1 MRRVAFILLATAVVV
16 GLASCTRSGATSS
29 TPSSGAGATQEVTIQ
44 MLEPRT
50 DHEAV
55 LLANGTVLL
64 LGGQNGGNA
73 VSSIESYIG
82 LIPANSPRTQLAG
95 SMLQGRYNF
104 SAVVLNSGLVFIAG
118 GNDGAGNSLFTTE
131 LFNPATGISASG
143 PNLTTGRYGH
153 VGFVYLNG
161 AGQERVAI
169 CGGLNISVSGQTAL
183 LDFEIYDPGANSIST
198 GGNMADYCFFGEPV
212 TGGTTFGIGS
222 GFRVDSVG
230 NILTH
235 GLQTFDPTTGTFT
248 AQSWVSTGATEKG
261 SAGVAGTSSGEV
273 YLAGGTDASQSTYSD
288 EVYMFNGTVSVV
300 GTNLQSERS
309 LMTSTTLGNDD
320 VAFIGGYDG
329 FKARNDVEVFDG
341 SGVSSAQRL
350 VLPRFGHTA
359 TLLQSGDVLVAGG
372 TNGFRVHGQ
381 CELVDTNAPPATG
394 GGGGGGAFSW
404 SEDFETVP
412 PANARDWSGSSQPW
426 EFGAPGTSGPATP
439 PGGGTNIAGTD
450 LNADYSDTTAGTF
463 TGFDYISL
471 EFFNIDLS
479 AATGTLTFTVDLY
492 YDLGTGDVGNVLV
505 YDASGTFFQELTLAA
520 ASQLQYNTTSPNNG
534 VNAFDQNAGNSGQW
548 ITVEADVSGFI
559 GVPDLI
565 IAFDLECDGGSTSA
579 PGLFLDN
586 AEIQ

>member
-1 MRRVAFILLATAVVV
+1 MRRFAFFLLATAVVT

-29 TPSSGAGATQEVTIQ
+29 TPSNGAGSTQEVTID
-44 MLEPRT
+44 MLEART

-64 LGGQNGGNA
+64 IGGNNGGSA

-104 SAVVLNSGLVFIAG
+104 SAVLLNSGLVFIAG

-143 PNLTTGRYGH
+143 PNLTTSRYGH
-153 VGFVYLNG
+153 VGFVYANG
-161 AGQERVAI
+161 AGQERVAL
-169 CGGLNISVSGQTAL
+169 CGGLNISVTGQTAL
-183 LDFEIYDPGANSIST
+183 LDFEIYDPGANSIAT

-212 TGGTTFGIGS
+212 SGGASFGIGS

-235 GLQTFDPTTGTFT
+235 GLQTFDPSTGTFT
-248 AQSWVSTGATEKG
+248 AQSWVSTGSTEKG
-261 SAGVAGTSSGEV
+261 SAGVAGTSGGDI
-273 YLAGGTDASQSTYSD
+273 YLAGGTNAAQSAYSD
-288 EVYMFNGTVSVV
+288 EVFMFNGTVSVV
-300 GTNLQSERS
+300 GTTLQAERS
-309 LMTSTTLGNDD
+309 LMTSTLLGNDE

-329 FKARNDVEVFDG
+329 FKARNDVEIFDG
-341 SGVSSAQRL
+341 SSTSNAQRL

-372 TNGFRVHGQ
+372 TNGFRIHGQ
-381 CELVDTNAPPATG
+381 AELVDTNAPASTG

-426 EFGAPGTSGPATP
+426 EFGAPGTSGPATAP
-439 PGGGTNIAGTD
+439 SGTNIAGTD
-450 LNADYSDTTAGTF
+450 LNADYSDAAAGTF

-479 AATGTLTFTVDLY
+479 AATGTLTYTVELY
-492 YDLGTGDVGNVLV
+492 YDLGDGDVGNVLV

-520 ASQLQYNTTSPNNG
+520 ASQLQYNTTSPANG

-565 IAFDLECDGGSTSA
+565 IAFDLEADGAGTSG
-579 PGLFLDN
+579 PGLFLDD
-586 AEIQ
+586 AQIQ